1 MPYTGLQF
9 HTEFQRRVDKPFND
23 YYDIDTSKEF
33 YRRVLTLGVKDKYE
47 ALDGQSRFD
56 HLRGLIKYGITIS
69 ASSGRVLL
77 QPIAVSAY
85 NSTTGAVTT
94 QYTHNAIAGQTVEV
108 NIQGTTGSLTGQFTV
123 LTVVSQN
130 EFTITPTAIGIFEG
144 GFIQTEQSILDYLH
158 LNALKVTYKIPVQ
171 TPLKTIVSKPNSIV
185 LEFKTYTK
193 LRAGQKVFIQ
203 DVLGSTNANGDRYV
217 FPVGAAKYQLFS
229 DAALSVPV
237 TGNNEYISGGKVFY
251 YQTTNKIFQSKP
263 DEIQTYDS
271 PSYEFPRWRITE
283 NAILLEPSSFL
294 DSISVDYL
302 TLPPF
307 VIDPEDNEK
316 DLLLYIPEEMVEF
329 LIDKA
334 AVLFD
339 LETKNWNSLQP
350 DNVQIITNK

>member
-9 HTEFQRRVDKPFND
+9 HTEFQRRIDKPFND
-23 YYDIDTSKEF
+23 YYDLDTSKEF

-56 HLRGLIKYGITIS
+56 HLRGMIKYGITIP
-69 ASSGRVLL
+69 ASSGRVML
-77 QPIAVSAY
+77 QPIAVSGY
-85 NSTTGAVTT
+85 NSATGAITT
-94 QYTHNAIAGQTVEV
+94 FYTHNAIAGQSVAV
-108 NIQGTTGSLTGQFTV
+108 NIQGSTGSLTGQFTV
-123 LTVVSQN
+123 QTVVSST
-130 EFTITPTAIGIFEG
+130 EFTITPTAIGTFES

-158 LNALKVTYKIPVQ
+158 LNALRVTYRIPVNI
-171 TPLKTIVSKPNSIV
+171 PLKTIVSNPNSIIV
-185 LEFKTYTK
+185 EFKTYTK
-193 LRAGQKVFIQ
+193 LRAGEKVFIQ

-217 FPVGAAKYQLFS
+217 LPVGTTKYQLFS
-229 DAALSVPV
+229 DPELSVPV
-237 TGNNEYISGGKVFY
+237 TGNNSYISGGKVFY

-271 PSYEFPRWRITE
+271 PTFDFPRWRITE
-283 NAILLEPSSFL
+283 NSIVLEPSTFL
-294 DSISVDYL
+294 HSISADYL

-307 VIDPEDNEK
+307 EIDPEDNEK
-316 DLLLYIPEEMVEF
+316 DLLLYIPGEMIEF

-350 DNVQIITNK
+350 DNVQTITNK